1 MLLLC
6 CLPVVR
12 SNYYNKGGTGTKC
25 RVCHW
30 AINTG
35 GLVPS
40 LWEKALRWE
49 GASLRSSGGGGGG
62 VCVRVGIEGGSKI
75 SMYV

>member
-6 CLPVVR
+6 CLPVVC

-25 RVCHW
+25 RVCHR

-49 GASLRSSGGGGGG
+49 GASLRSSGGGGG